1 MTTERFHP
9 RTSADVVEIV
19 RGASADRRT
28 LLPVGGRAHIDRG
41 NPTEPDAELWTT
53 QLDGIVAYEPA
64 EMLVVVEAGM
74 RCGQLATA
82 LAEHDQEWPVD
93 ATAEATVGGVIAAGA
108 SSFRRRRVGHVRD
121 TVVEM
126 TTVTGDGRTIT
137 SGARTVKNV
146 SGFDLHRLMTGSL
159 GTLGVIVQV
168 ALKIR
173 PLPRGRAVLLASTD
187 DAMTLADRFATT
199 VPQAAA
205 VVASPDSVTL
215 HLEGWADEVS
225 ELATMAGAIARLEV
239 VDDAHRPAHPEAA
252 TVAEVAVVP
261 SRLPDVLVRHDRWQA
276 LAGVGIAWVG
286 VDGPEELATLRTAVA
301 QAGGIAPAITG
312 PGGLGPSPVPAPE
325 VHQRLKAAF
334 DPHGVLAPGRFWD
347 VG

>member
-1 MTTERFHP
+1 MTTEMFHP
-9 RTSADVVEIV
+9 RTPADVVEIV
-19 RGASADRRT
+19 RGASADGRT
-28 LLPVGGRAHIDRG
+28 LLPVGGRTHIDRG

-74 RCGQLATA
+74 RCGDLATA

-93 ATAEATVGGVIAAGA
+93 APAEATVGGVIAAGA

-146 SGFDLHRLMTGSL
+146 SGFDVHRLMTGSI

-173 PLPRGRAVLLASTD
+173 PLSRARVVLRATAE
-187 DAMTLADRFATT
+187 DAMALADRFATA

-205 VVASPDSVTL
+205 VVASP
-215 HLEGWADEVS
+215 
-225 ELATMAGAIARLEV
+225 GA
-239 VDDAHRPAHPEAA
+239 
-252 TVAEVAVVP
+252 
-261 SRLPDVLVRHDRWQA
+261 
-276 LAGVGIAWVG
+276 
-286 VDGPEELATLRTAVA
+286 
-301 QAGGIAPAITG
+301 
-312 PGGLGPSPVPAPE
+312 
-325 VHQRLKAAF
+325 
-334 DPHGVLAPGRFWD
+334 
-347 VG
+347 

>member
-1 MTTERFHP
+1 MTTEMFHP
-9 RTSADVVEIV
+9 RTPADVVEIV
-19 RGASADRRT
+19 RGASADGRT

-74 RCGQLATA
+74 RCGDLATA

-93 ATAEATVGGVIAAGA
+93 APAEATVGGVIAAGA

-146 SGFDLHRLMTGSL
+146 SGFDVHRLMTGSL

-173 PLPRGRAVLLASTD
+173 PLPRARAVLRASAD
-187 DAMTLADRFATT
+187 DAMALADQLATA

-205 VVASPDSVTL
+205 VVASPGSVTL
-215 HLEGWADEVS
+215 HLEGWPDEVS
-225 ELATMAGAIARLEV
+225 ELKTMAGAMACSKPSTVLRILRSP
-239 VDDAHRPAHPEAA
+239 RPRPW
-252 TVAEVAVVP
+252 
-261 SRLPDVLVRHDRWQA
+261 SRLRSCRRACRRCWRGTTVGRRSPASGSPGSAWTGRRNSRCFAPRWPKPAGSPPRSADRAGWEPRLFRHRRC
-276 LAGVGIAWVG
+276 
-286 VDGPEELATLRTAVA
+286 T
-301 QAGGIAPAITG
+301 TG
-312 PGGLGPSPVPAPE
+312 
-325 VHQRLKAAF
+325 
-334 DPHGVLAPGRFWD
+334 
-347 VG
+347 

>member
-1 MTTERFHP
+1 MTTEMFHP
-9 RTSADVVEIV
+9 RTPADVVEIV
-19 RGASADRRT
+19 RGASADGRT

-74 RCGQLATA
+74 RCGDLATA
-82 LAEHDQEWPVD
+82 LAEHDQEWSVD
-93 ATAEATVGGVIAAGA
+93 APAEATVGGVIAAGA

-126 TTVTGDGRTIT
+126 TTVSGDGRTIT

-146 SGFDLHRLMTGSL
+146 SGFDVHRLMTGSL

-173 PLPRGRAVLLASTD
+173 PLPRARAVLRASAD
-187 DAMTLADRFATT
+187 DALALAHRLATA

-205 VVASPDSVTL
+205 VVASPGDVTV
-215 HLEGWADEVS
+215 HLEGWPDEVS
-225 ELATMAGAIARLEV
+225 ELKTMAGAMASLEA
-239 VDDAHRPAHPEAA
+239 VDAPEEPFLLPEAT
-252 TVAEVAVVP
+252 TVVEVTVVP
-261 SRLPDVLVRHDRWQA
+261 SRLPEVLARHDRWQA

-286 VDGPEELATLRTAVA
+286 VAGPEELATLRATVA
-301 QAGGIAPAITG
+301 EAGGIAPAIRG
-312 PGGLGPSPVPAPE
+312 PGGLGTSAVPAPE
-325 VHQRLKAAF
+325 VHHRLKAAF
-334 DPHGVLAPGRFWD
+334 DPSGVLAPGRFW
-347 VG
+347 GE